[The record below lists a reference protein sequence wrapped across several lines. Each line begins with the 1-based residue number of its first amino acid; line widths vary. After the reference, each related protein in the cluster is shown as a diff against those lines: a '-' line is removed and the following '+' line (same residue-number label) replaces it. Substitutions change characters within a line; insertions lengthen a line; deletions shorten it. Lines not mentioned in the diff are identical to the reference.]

1 MFLLSNITW
10 SETATYEYN
19 EINTWVSIYQ
29 SLSLWLV
36 TGAAF
41 LTFCPAGPDD
51 SGPRGSSGHLHN
63 QGGSTWRNSVCL
75 VQSSLDTPQTE
86 SLPTRQEGQVGTSQ
100 DSHPQAVLLYCWPWC
115 RIAILSPGGIHD
127 HNKNGRETGN
137 SPSQLC
143 WSQSGL
149 ESRGAGP
156 GLQSE
161 DHQHQPT
168 CKAPGNPA
176 GQSASGAARSLP
188 SPERRLA
195 LPPGGGVRL
204 HLDPVKKKKKK
215 KKCLSGG

>member
-1 MFLLSNITW
+1 M
-10 SETATYEYN
+10 
-19 EINTWVSIYQ
+19 
-29 SLSLWLV
+29 

-51 SGPRGSSGHLHN
+51 SGPRGSFGHLHN

-86 SLPTRQEGQVGTSQ
+86 SLPTRQEGQVRTSQ
-100 DSHPQAVLLYCWPWC
+100 DSHPQAVLLALVSDRHPESRRNSRPQRKWE
-115 RIAILSPGGIHD
+115 R
-127 HNKNGRETGN
+127 NGKLPRFT
-137 SPSQLC
+137 SQLC

-156 GLQSE
+156 GLQSD

-176 GQSASGAARSLP
+176 GQSASGSA

-215 KKCLSGG
+215 SVCLEDN

>member
-1 MFLLSNITW
+1 MIQDQEAALD
-10 SETATYEYN
+10 TYT
-19 EINTWVSIYQ
+19 ISTI
-29 SLSLWLV
+29 
-36 TGAAF
+36 
-41 LTFCPAGPDD
+41 
-51 SGPRGSSGHLHN
+51 R
-63 QGGSTWRNSVCL
+63 QGGPTSTIRQGRSTWRNSVCL

-115 RIAILSPGGIHD
+115 RHPEFRRNSRPQQ
-127 HNKNGRETGN
+127 KWERNGKLPRFT
-137 SPSQLC
+137 SQLC

-215 KKCLSGG
+215 KSVCLEDN

>member
-1 MFLLSNITW
+1 M
-10 SETATYEYN
+10 
-19 EINTWVSIYQ
+19 
-29 SLSLWLV
+29 

-86 SLPTRQEGQVGTSQ
+86 SLPTRQKGQVRTSQ

-215 KKCLSGG
+215 KKKCLSGG